1 MQKVINDSEQ
11 MQILF
16 DQVKKSGGS
25 GDDQEM
31 IAEYESQKKKQLA
44 ERENKLRDLLR
55 RVELLPKSLQLA
67 IQGELASLNN
77 DQAKFVQALS
87 G

>member
-1 MQKVINDSEQ
+1 